1 MIGGEIMSKETMIV
15 ALEGRVRQLEKE
27 VALYREMLDKT
38 IHGVYVIDPD
48 GNIVWINKVSE
59 LIDGVKLDE
68 IVGKK
73 DSEVWLDKENNID
86 ISAST
91 IFRTMR
97 TQKASGEQLFSF
109 TDRTGKDVPMFIEA
123 YPFFYE
129 GNFEYVYSIGY
140 YVDYSE
146 KRLNKIAEYRQKFI
160 DENVKS
166 TNETRYTL
174 YDIIGSSVN
183 TLNTIYMAQKIAA
196 KDSPVMIY
204 GETGTGKELY
214 AQGIHNA
221 SNYNR
226 GKFVAI
232 NCAAIPDNLIE
243 SFLFG
248 TVKGAYTG
256 AETRVGLLEEAKGG
270 TLFLD
275 ELNSLPLAV
284 QGKLLRVLQ
293 EKKATRIGGSKPYAI
308 HCRIISATNQEPR
321 KLVKDKI
328 LRADLYYRLAVV
340 VFEIP
345 PLRERY
351 EDMMDLVNHFIKKY
365 NHTYQTVVECL
376 QEDVYNIFRAYSWPG
391 NVRELEHVIE
401 YMMNFVTMSQKE
413 LTVQEL
419 PDYLKPHTAGYQ
431 LKLDRV
437 MEKSNTLNQIM
448 DSVRKDVLERTLRK
462 NGWNITKSAKA
473 LGISRENLYH
483 FIKRHELHRP
493 E

>member
-1 MIGGEIMSKETMIV
+1 MDGEIMSLNGDIV
-15 ALEGRVRQLEKE
+15 VLEERIRQLEKE
-27 VALYREMLDKT
+27 VALYKEILDKT
-38 IHGVYVIDPD
+38 IHGVYVIDRD
-48 GNIVWINKVSE
+48 GNIVWINQVSE

-68 IVGKK
+68 IIGKK

-109 TDRTGKDVPMFIEA
+109 TDRTGKDIPMFIEA

-129 GNFEYVYSIGY
+129 ENFEYVYSIGY

-174 YDIIGSSVN
+174 YDIIGSSAN
-183 TLNTIYMAQKIAA
+183 TLNAVYMAQKIAV
-196 KDSPVMIY
+196 KSSPVMIY

-221 SNYNR
+221 SNYNK

-243 SFLFG
+243 SYLFG
-248 TVKGAYTG
+248 TVRGAYTG
-256 AETRVGLLEEAKGG
+256 AETRPGLLEEAEGG

-275 ELNSLPLAV
+275 ELNSLPGAV

-293 EKKATRIGGSKPYAI
+293 EKKASRIGGNKTYSI
-308 HCRIISATNQEPR
+308 NCRIVSATNQEPR
-321 KLVKDKI
+321 MLVKDKV

-340 VFEIP
+340 TFEIS
-345 PLRERY
+345 PLRERR
-351 EDMMDLVNHFIKKY
+351 EDIKDLVYHFIEKC
-365 NHTYQTVVECL
+365 NRSYQTVV
-376 QEDVYNIFRAYSWPG
+376 QYVNKAVWNIFMSYSWPG

-437 MEKSNTLNQIM
+437 MEKSSTLNQIM
-448 DSVRKDVLERTLRK
+448 DSVRKDVLERTLKK
-462 NGWNITKSAKA
+462 NGWNVTKSAKA

-483 FIKRHELHRP
+483 FIRRHDLQRP